1 MALKLPNF
9 LGSIALTFK
18 MKCPFYTF
26 QPSAF
31 SVHLQYQKMYIGH
44 IVIVYCVAAKYTYF
58 DTWREPLEE
67 RKDDE
72 RTRFN

>member
-9 LGSIALTFK
+9 LGSIALAFE

-44 IVIVYCVAAKYTYF
+44 IFIVYCVAAKYTYF
-58 DTWREPLEE
+58 DTGREPLKE
-67 RKDDE
+67 RKEQALTDCC
-72 RTRFN
+72 